1 MNRNNRMY
9 SLEKHDIHTYGFE
22 STSQII
28 ELVLLKLVCFVRKFY
43 IFTLFKY
50 RNISLNHDI
59 FKAMHRYFQ
68 LLHRP
73 ISNME

>member
-9 SLEKHDIHTYGFE
+9 SLEKDDIHTYGFE

-28 ELVLLKLVCFVRKFY
+28 ELVLQKLVCFVRKFY

-50 RNISLNHDI
+50 RNISLNRDI
-59 FKAMHRYFQ
+59 FKAMHLNFCIVPS
-68 LLHRP
+68 L
-73 ISNME
+73 ISA